1 MIEKCSPEEI
11 ERNEREAAEW
21 RDEIK
26 RLQAMM
32 AKEAAHNNLLS
43 QEIPRLT
50 KEIEESRV
58 ALGDANPAKDEA
70 LERLESLKKE
80 SRELEK
86 LRQVAVG
93 ATKLI
98 KDVERL
104 KGDVKDLEESLMHT
118 GSTKTADDVQKE
130 LDDLAAEMFVFVT
143 PLGNFTFLLIVLV
156 HSRIAER
163 ERTTIRTDRDHRS
176 NALRT
181 QENELHSL
189 QLDESKLESQIRDR
203 SMLEGQI
210 ESYRVALQNTNDRIK
225 VGVVPCVFDAWVF

>member
-143 PLGNFTFLLIVLV
+143 PLGKLHFFADSSGTQPY
-156 HSRIAER
+156 RRA
-163 ERTTIRTDRDHRS
+163 RTY
-176 NALRT
+176 N
-181 QENELHSL
+181 NP
-189 QLDESKLESQIRDR
+189 
-203 SMLEGQI
+203 
-210 ESYRVALQNTNDRIK
+210 Y
-225 VGVVPCVFDAWVF
+225 